1 MEDDATIAIA
11 ELTTGLHFAIAA
23 ICAAL
28 HNKRVLTFGESQAAL
43 QQALDGLDSPQQAS
57 LVGGTLNR
65 LIETIG
71 NMERSSAG
79 RAH

>member
-1 MEDDATIAIA
+1 MEEDAAVAIA
-11 ELTTGLHFAIAA
+11 GLTTGLHYALAA
-23 ICAAL
+23 IIAAL
-28 HNKRVLTFGESQAAL
+28 HNKRVLAFGESQAAL
-43 QQALDGLDSPQQAS
+43 QGALNGLDAEQQAS
-57 LVGGTLNR
+57 LVGLTINR